1 MIFSIKTITMVLAF
15 INHVRDNAA
24 MNWTE
29 IIQDLINFGLTQSEI
44 AQKCGTGQS
53 YISSLLGGDRR
64 SPNWQLGDSLIRLHR
79 RQTRKTKKAA

>member
-1 MIFSIKTITMVLAF
+1 MISSSSMVLAF
-15 INHVRDNAA
+15 INHVRDNSA
-24 MNWTE
+24 MNWTA

-53 YISSLLGGDRR
+53 HISSLLSGDRR

-79 RQTRKTKKAA
+79 RQSRKAKKAA